1 VPELGTLGFVPGVA
15 IWRGGRSSMFRE
27 AAERASTAMDQ
38 TPVAMRPSRLL
49 DGKTSGRRGTN

>member
-1 VPELGTLGFVPGVA
+1 VA